1 MKLTT
6 IKDLNAAASDS
17 ALLVGLEIFI
27 PKTPTVRIINNSE
40 NITFR
45 GEEFVAFPFSIGEI
59 QTAKGEIPQFN
70 LSIDNTGRAM
80 QNYIN
85 SYDNYVKTHGA
96 ENSTIKAKI
105 YVINTKDLSEPVLEE
120 FFELTDF
127 SSDSKAVTF
136 NLGAGNLF
144 NMSYPPRKM
153 YKDYCVFKFKGEE
166 CGYNGP
172 ETSCNKTLAS
182 CRAKNNSVRF
192 GWFLGIAGGY
202 KK

>member
-1 MKLTT
+1 
-6 IKDLNAAASDS
+6 
-17 ALLVGLEIFI
+17 
-27 PKTPTVRIINNSE
+27 
-40 NITFR
+40 
-45 GEEFVAFPFSIGEI
+45 
-59 QTAKGEIPQFN
+59 
-70 LSIDNTGRAM
+70 M

-166 CGYNGP
+166 CGYN
-172 ETSCNKTLAS
+172 
-182 CRAKNNSVRF
+182 
-192 GWFLGIAGGY
+192 
-202 KK
+202 